1 MEFNYQSR
9 SRPRRD
15 RNGEA
20 LLLSRLA
27 ETEALLLEERASKQ
41 ALLDELSRTRL
52 AALEQATTQAAAELA
67 HQDYADGSSDGQD
80 LDNRCRRSAEQGSF
94 SAEVESRG
102 GVGSASSAERRAAG
116 QGGRPVEDERPAWKN
131 VLYERQPYA
140 DNFVPDSFL
149 EKLVTNSYVREPH
162 LRLYVINTFAV
173 TQQVSAVTLF
183 LVVFMHMQDGLVSV
197 GTMVVV
203 DLLLLFGGYAMVF
216 LVSPKRNAS
225 AAAPGSLARS
235 PGGSHSQGGG
245 PYGGRIGSNNSFED
259 GGKASGAGAVVGL
272 AGGEDL
278 EGLSLSAVSS
288 TLASF
293 FLFLAIL
300 RIMAPVLRTLT
311 VSYSDDTIYALAV
324 TLSFLHLAF
333 HDYSYAN
340 TASGLFQ
347 GTLSLNAAIFAAV
360 LLASRLE
367 SNEKVFGL
375 VLFAL
380 ELFAFFPLARREVKK
395 HSLLLHASVT
405 SAMVLP
411 TGLLLFLRHP
421 TLFTAYVAT
430 VILVTVACPLWL
442 LRVQQYKLRI
452 EGPWDIAH
460 VEAHP

>member
-1 MEFNYQSR
+1 MHHDQQ
-9 SRPRRD
+9 PQD
-15 RNGEA
+15 PLTA
-20 LLLSRLA
+20 HLVSRL
-27 ETEALLLEERASKQ
+27 ESTEALLAAERASNQ
-41 ALLDELSRTRL
+41 ALSDELLRL
-52 AALEQATTQAAAELA
+52 RAGGATAAGGG
-67 HQDYADGSSDGQD
+67 GSSDGYD
-80 LDNRCRRSAEQGSF
+80 KDYDSPRPRPNSS
-94 SAEVESRG
+94 G
-102 GVGSASSAERRAAG
+102 GT
-116 QGGRPVEDERPAWKN
+116 PVEGGTERARRQGRAEEERLRPPWQN
-131 VLYERQPYA
+131 VLYKRQPYA
-140 DNFVPDSFL
+140 DNHVPGSFL
-149 EKLVTNSYVREPH
+149 EKLVTNAYVRQPD

-173 TQQVSAVTLF
+173 TQQISAVTLF
-183 LVVFMHMQDGLVSV
+183 LVVFMRTQDGLISV
-197 GTMVVV
+197 GTMVMV
-203 DLLLLFGGYAMVF
+203 DLLLLFGGYATVF
-216 LVSPKRNAS
+216 LVSPKRNNAGIS
-225 AAAPGSLARS
+225 GVDGAAPGSLARS
-235 PGGSHSQGGG
+235 KGRIKHEGDDPYGRGGGSGGSGGG
-245 PYGGRIGSNNSFED
+245 GVPLGNDEG
-259 GGKASGAGAVVGL
+259 ASPRTAAGL
-272 AGGEDL
+272 ADGNGLDD
-278 EGLSLSAVSS
+278 LSLSSVSS

-340 TASGLFQ
+340 TSSSGHFQ

-380 ELFAFFPLARREVKK
+380 ELFAFFPLARREVKR

-411 TGLLLFLRHP
+411 TGLLLYLRHP
-421 TLFTAYVAT
+421 TLFTAYLGT
-430 VILVTVACPLWL
+430 VVLVTVACPLWL
-442 LRVQQYKLRI
+442 LRVQRYKLRI

>member
-1 MEFNYQSR
+1 MEFNYTSR

-27 ETEALLLEERASKQ
+27 EAEALLLEERASKQ
-41 ALLDELSRTRL
+41 ALLDELSRARS
-52 AALEQATTQAAAELA
+52 AAAEQQQDRARAARAELV
-67 HQDYADGSSDGQD
+67 HQDATDYSSDGQVQQ
-80 LDNRCRRSAEQGSF
+80 DNGYSRRSAKQE
-94 SAEVESRG
+94 G
-102 GVGSASSAERRAAG
+102 GYSSSAVEARPGGATSAGGAGAATARQRAA
-116 QGGRPVEDERPAWKN
+116 EDERPPPWKN

-183 LVVFMHMQDGLVSV
+183 LVVFMHTQDGLISV

-216 LVSPKRNAS
+216 LVSPKRNA
-225 AAAPGSLARS
+225 ATGSLVRS
-235 PGGSHSQGGG
+235 TGRSHSQDGD
-245 PYGGRIGSNNSFED
+245 PYGGRVGDNSFEAE
-259 GGKASGAGAVVGL
+259 GAASRAAAVGL

-347 GTLSLNAAIFAAV
+347 
-360 LLASRLE
+360 
-367 SNEKVFGL
+367 
-375 VLFAL
+375 
-380 ELFAFFPLARREVKK
+380 
-395 HSLLLHASVT
+395 VT
-405 SAMVLP
+405 
-411 TGLLLFLRHP
+411 
-421 TLFTAYVAT
+421 
-430 VILVTVACPLWL
+430 
-442 LRVQQYKLRI
+442 
-452 EGPWDIAH
+452 
-460 VEAHP
+460 

>member
-1 MEFNYQSR
+1 MQDDPAAHTPE
-9 SRPRRD
+9 
-15 RNGEA
+15 E
-20 LLLSRLA
+20 LLARLA
-27 ETEALLLEERASKQ
+27 EAETLLAAEKASNQ
-41 ALLDELSRTRL
+41 ALNDELLRVRSEKSASPSVAGTR
-52 AALEQATTQAAAELA
+52 ARDDSSGNSVSAAAAATEEA
-67 HQDYADGSSDGQD
+67 AADPPPAE
-80 LDNRCRRSAEQGSF
+80 RVRRRH
-94 SAEVESRG
+94 RG
-102 GVGSASSAERRAAG
+102 G
-116 QGGRPVEDERPAWKN
+116 DERPRPPWQN
-131 VLYERQPYA
+131 VLYKRQPYA
-140 DNFVPDSFL
+140 DNHVPDSFL
-149 EKLVTNSYVREPH
+149 EKLVTNAYVRQPD

-173 TQQVSAVTLF
+173 TQQISAVTLF
-183 LVVFMHMQDGLVSV
+183 LVVFMHTQDGLVSV

-203 DLLLLFGGYAMVF
+203 DLLLLFGGYATVF
-216 LVSPKRNAS
+216 LVSPKRNGAGGVPG
-225 AAAPGSLARS
+225 AGPGSLARS
-235 PGGSHSQGGG
+235 TLIGQGRPKFAQGVDSYSGGGGSGGNL
-245 PYGGRIGSNNSFED
+245 GGVRSAPAR
-259 GGKASGAGAVVGL
+259 ASAGAADGEGL
-272 AGGEDL
+272 DD
-278 EGLSLSAVSS
+278 LSLSSVSS

-340 TASGLFQ
+340 TTASGHFQ

-380 ELFAFFPLARREVKK
+380 ELFAFFPLARREVKR

-405 SAMVLP
+405 SAVVLP

-421 TLFTAYVAT
+421 TLFTAYVGT
-430 VILVTVACPLWL
+430 VVLITVACPLWL
-442 LRVQQYKLRI
+442 LRVQRYKLRI

>member
-1 MEFNYQSR
+1 MRQIRQQDDED
-9 SRPRRD
+9 PTT
-15 RNGEA
+15 A
-20 LLLSRLA
+20 KLLARLA
-27 ETEALLLEERASKQ
+27 GAESLLAAERAFNQ
-41 ALLDELSRTRL
+41 ALCDELRSLRSERNVSSAAADSPDGKDSRDDASPAPPPHHREQYINSSNSSVS
-52 AALEQATTQAAAELA
+52 AAAAAAAEIEPERLRGRRRGRG
-67 HQDYADGSSDGQD
+67 DGD
-80 LDNRCRRSAEQGSF
+80 RPRSPWQ
-94 SAEVESRG
+94 
-102 GVGSASSAERRAAG
+102 
-116 QGGRPVEDERPAWKN
+116 N
-131 VLYERQPYA
+131 VLYKRQPYA
-140 DNFVPDSFL
+140 DNHVPDSFL
-149 EKLVTNSYVREPH
+149 EKLVTNAYVRQPD

-173 TQQVSAVTLF
+173 TQQISAVTLF
-183 LVVFMHMQDGLVSV
+183 LVVFMHTQDGLISV
-197 GTMVVV
+197 GTMVMV
-203 DLLLLFGGYAMVF
+203 DLLLLFGGYATVF
-216 LVSPKRNAS
+216 LVSPKRNNARVDG
-225 AAAPGSLARS
+225 AIPGSLARS
-235 PGGSHSQGGG
+235 AGGDSLKVNDPYIGGSVGGG
-245 PYGGRIGSNNSFED
+245 GGTF
-259 GGKASGAGAVVGL
+259 GGARGAPPRPVGL
-272 AGGEDL
+272 GEDD
-278 EGLSLSAVSS
+278 EGLDDLSLSSVSS

-340 TASGLFQ
+340 TASGHFQ

-380 ELFAFFPLARREVKK
+380 ELFAFFPLARREVKR

-421 TLFTAYVAT
+421 TLFTAYLGT
-430 VILVTVACPLWL
+430 VVLVTVACPLWL
-442 LRVQQYKLRI
+442 LRVQRYKLRI